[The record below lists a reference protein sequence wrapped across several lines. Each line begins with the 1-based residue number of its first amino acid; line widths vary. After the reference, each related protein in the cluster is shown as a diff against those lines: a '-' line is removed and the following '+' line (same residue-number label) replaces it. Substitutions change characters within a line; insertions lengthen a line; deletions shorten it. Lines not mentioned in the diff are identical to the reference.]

1 MNFGFY
7 NYLIEH
13 YKYQPYNEE
22 IYYNDLVRFHP
33 RYYEKRGGYYNV
45 NKRYLESYNDYK
57 QYLGGV
63 GKNDGD
69 VWYKTSLLL
78 CRLGY
83 YSDASLCL
91 ENAKKFGLKFHYSP
105 DIKEF
110 EEALN
115 SVLQKGSN

>member
-7 NYLIEH
+7 NDFIKH
-13 YKYQPYNEE
+13 YKFRYYDEE

-33 RYYEKRGGYYNV
+33 RYYEKRGRYYEV

-69 VWYKTSLLL
+69 VWYKTSILLF
-78 CRLGY
+78 RLGY
-83 YSDASLCL
+83 YRNASLYL
-91 ENAKKFGLKFHYSP
+91 ENAKKFGLKFRYSTE
-105 DIKEF
+105 IKEF

-115 SVLQKGSN
+115 SVLQKQSN